1 MTAIFIIAEVEK
13 DDEVMGFISTI
24 SLTFIPLLIGIILLY
39 GTYKRVPT
47 YESFV
52 EGGKEGIKIA
62 VSIIPFLVGM
72 LVAISIFRAS
82 GALDALMNWLRP
94 LMKSMGVP
102 AEIVPLLI
110 IRPISG
116 TAALGMT
123 SDLIAV
129 YGPDSFIGRLA
140 SVLQGST
147 DTTFYVLT
155 VYFGAV
161 GIKKMG
167 DALKVGLLADV
178 VGIIVS
184 ILIVGLIFGTT

>member
-1 MTAIFIIAEVEK
+1 MAL
-13 DDEVMGFISTI
+13 ISVI
-24 SLTFIPLLIGIILLY
+24 SLTFIPFLIGFILLY
-39 GTYKRVPT
+39 GTFKKVPT

-82 GALDALMNWLRP
+82 GALEAIMNWFRP
-94 LMKSMGVP
+94 LMNMIGVP
-102 AEIVPLLI
+102 SEIVPLLL

-123 SDLIAV
+123 SDLISV

-178 VGIIVS
+178 VGIVVAIV
-184 ILIVGLIFGTT
+184 VVALIFGTK

>member
-1 MTAIFIIAEVEK
+1 MSL
-13 DDEVMGFISTI
+13 STI
-24 SLTFIPLLIGIILLY
+24 SITFIPFLIGFILLY
-39 GTYKRVPT
+39 GTFKQVST

-62 VSIIPFLVGM
+62 VQIIPFLVGM

-82 GALDALMNWLRP
+82 GALDALMNLLRP
-94 LMKSMGVP
+94 FMKSIGVP
-102 AEIVPLLI
+102 AEIVPLLF

-140 SVLQGST
+140 SILQGST

-178 VGIIVS
+178 AGIIIS
-184 ILIVGLIFGTT
+184 IVVVTLLFGTK

>member
-1 MTAIFIIAEVEK
+1 MQIVS
-13 DDEVMGFISTI
+13 VI
-24 SLTFIPLLIGIILLY
+24 SLWFIPVLIGFILLY
-39 GTYKRVPT
+39 GTIKRVPT

-52 EGGKEGIKIA
+52 DGGKEGIKIA

-82 GALDALMNWLRP
+82 GALEYFVELIRPALEAI
-94 LMKSMGVP
+94 GVP
-102 AEIVPLLI
+102 PEIFPLAI

-116 TAALGMT
+116 SAALGMT
-123 SDLIAV
+123 SDLIAT

-167 DALKVGLLADV
+167 DALKVGLLADL
-178 VGIIVS
+178 VGIIAA
-184 ILIVGLIFGTT
+184 IIVVTLVFGM

>member
-1 MTAIFIIAEVEK
+1 MSIISA
-13 DDEVMGFISTI
+13 I
-24 SLTFIPLLIGIILLY
+24 SLWLIPFVIGFVLIY
-39 GTYKRVPT
+39 GTIKKVPT

-52 EGGKEGIKIA
+52 EGGKEGITIA
-62 VSIIPFLVGM
+62 FSIIPFLVGM

-82 GALDALMNWLRP
+82 GAMEYFTGLIKPFFDMI
-94 LMKSMGVP
+94 GVP
-102 AEIVPLLI
+102 ADIVPLAI

-123 SDLIAV
+123 SDMIST
-129 YGPDSFIGRLA
+129 YGPDSFMGRLA

-167 DALKVGLLADV
+167 DALKIGLLADL
-178 VGIIVS
+178 VGIVVAIVVVT
-184 ILIVGLIFGTT
+184 LVFGN

>member
-1 MTAIFIIAEVEK
+1 M
-13 DDEVMGFISTI
+13 
-24 SLTFIPLLIGIILLY
+24 LY
-39 GTYKRVPT
+39 GTYKKIAT
-47 YESFV
+47 YETFV
-52 EGGKEGIKIA
+52 EGGKEGIQMSF
-62 VSIIPFLVGM
+62 SIIPYLVGM

-82 GALDALMNWLRP
+82 GALEFFVQFLRP
-94 LMKSMGVP
+94 LLEILHVP
-102 AEIVPLLI
+102 AEIVPLAI

-123 SDLIAV
+123 SDLISV

-140 SVLQGST
+140 ATIQGST

-167 DALKVGLLADV
+167 DALKVGLLAD
-178 VGIIVS
+178 
-184 ILIVGLIFGTT
+184 LVGLVAAIVVVALVFGVK